1 MRFKTIFDTYEEK
14 QGIIFKEPT
23 MTIQSEK
30 DNCDINVIMNRYA
43 TCGTPLPYRTD
54 GVEPVYADVSELGDY
69 MENFQRC
76 KQAEE
81 MFNALPSALR
91 KELDNNPA
99 NLIPFIQNKENESRC
114 IEYGLINKPI
124 MEAPEASVVVNSN
137 PANPVSGDASGAI
150 LHSDSNVIV
159 DFLTALVAVFFIA
172 NLRRGCG
179 NSFPLDV
186 TVPTDTIRH
195 SDDGSLNLFPVK
207 GSLIQFRA

>member
-54 GVEPVYADVSELGDY
+54 GVQPVYADVSELGDY
-69 MENFQRC
+69 MENYQRC

-81 MFNALPSALR
+81 MFNSLPSALR

-99 NLIPFIQNKENESRC
+99 NLLPFIQDKANESRC
-114 IEYGLINKPI
+114 IEFGLINKPI
-124 MEAPEASVVVNSN
+124 AEAPQTPVAAPSVPDSVPAVNVPDSSN
-137 PANPVSGDASGAI
+137 S
-150 LHSDSNVIV
+150 
-159 DFLTALVAVFFIA
+159 
-172 NLRRGCG
+172 
-179 NSFPLDV
+179 
-186 TVPTDTIRH
+186 
-195 SDDGSLNLFPVK
+195 
-207 GSLIQFRA
+207 

>member
-1 MRFKTIFDTYEEK
+1 MRFKTIYDTYKEK

-54 GVEPVYADVSELGDY
+54 GVQPVYADVSELGDY

-99 NLIPFIQNKENESRC
+99 NLLPFIQDENNKERC
-114 IEYGLINKPI
+114 YEYGLLNRPAV
-124 MEAPEASVVVNSN
+124 EAPQAPVVVPSVSVSVPVANVPDSSN
-137 PANPVSGDASGAI
+137 N
-150 LHSDSNVIV
+150 
-159 DFLTALVAVFFIA
+159 
-172 NLRRGCG
+172 
-179 NSFPLDV
+179 
-186 TVPTDTIRH
+186 
-195 SDDGSLNLFPVK
+195 
-207 GSLIQFRA
+207 

>member
-43 TCGTPLPYRTD
+43 TCGTPLPVRSD
-54 GVEPVYADVSELGDY
+54 GVEPMFADVSELGDY
-69 MENFQRC
+69 MENYNRC

-99 NLIPFIQNKENESRC
+99 NLLPFIQDEKNKERC
-114 IEYGLINKPI
+114 YEYGLINKPVV
-124 MEAPEASVVVNSN
+124 EAPKASVVVNPNS
-137 PANPVSGDASGAI
+137 ANPVSSGSPGAVV
-150 LHSDSNVIV
+150 HTNSDVE
-159 DFLTALVAVFFIA
+159 
-172 NLRRGCG
+172 
-179 NSFPLDV
+179 
-186 TVPTDTIRH
+186 
-195 SDDGSLNLFPVK
+195 
-207 GSLIQFRA
+207 

>member
-54 GVEPVYADVSELGDY
+54 GVQPVYADVSELGDY

-81 MFNALPSALR
+81 MFNNLPSALR

-99 NLIPFIQNKENESRC
+99 NLLPFIQDEKNKERC
-114 IEYGLINKPI
+114 YEYGLLNKPI
-124 MEAPEASVVVNSN
+124 VEAPEAPVVAPSVPDSVPVANVPDSSN
-137 PANPVSGDASGAI
+137 N
-150 LHSDSNVIV
+150 
-159 DFLTALVAVFFIA
+159 
-172 NLRRGCG
+172 
-179 NSFPLDV
+179 
-186 TVPTDTIRH
+186 
-195 SDDGSLNLFPVK
+195 
-207 GSLIQFRA
+207 

>member
-43 TCGTPLPYRTD
+43 TSGTPLPYRAD

-69 MENFQRC
+69 MENYQRC

-81 MFNALPSALR
+81 MFNSLPSALR

-99 NLIPFIQNKENESRC
+99 NLLPFIQDEKNKERC
-114 IEYGLINKPI
+114 YEYGLLNKPVV
-124 MEAPEASVVVNSN
+124 EVPQTTLVAPSVPSGNS
-137 PANPVSGDASGAI
+137 PVAG
-150 LHSDSNVIV
+150 SDSSN
-159 DFLTALVAVFFIA
+159 
-172 NLRRGCG
+172 N
-179 NSFPLDV
+179 
-186 TVPTDTIRH
+186 
-195 SDDGSLNLFPVK
+195 
-207 GSLIQFRA
+207 

>member
-69 MENFQRC
+69 MENYQRC

-81 MFNALPSALR
+81 MFNSLPSALR

-99 NLIPFIQNKENESRC
+99 NLLPFIQDEKNKERC
-114 IEYGLINKPI
+114 YEYGLLNKPVV
-124 MEAPEASVVVNSN
+124 EVSQTTPVAPSVPSGNS
-137 PANPVSGDASGAI
+137 PVAG
-150 LHSDSNVIV
+150 SDSSN
-159 DFLTALVAVFFIA
+159 
-172 NLRRGCG
+172 N
-179 NSFPLDV
+179 
-186 TVPTDTIRH
+186 
-195 SDDGSLNLFPVK
+195 
-207 GSLIQFRA
+207 

>member
-23 MTIQSEK
+23 MTVQSEK

-54 GVEPVYADVSELGDY
+54 GVQPVYADVSELGDY

-81 MFNALPSALR
+81 MFNNLPSALR

-99 NLIPFIQNKENESRC
+99 NLLPFIQDEKNKERC
-114 IEYGLINKPI
+114 YEYGLLNKPAV
-124 MEAPEASVVVNSN
+124 EAPQTTVVAPSVPDSV
-137 PANPVSGDASGAI
+137 PPASGP
-150 LHSDSNVIV
+150 DSSSN
-159 DFLTALVAVFFIA
+159 
-172 NLRRGCG
+172 
-179 NSFPLDV
+179 
-186 TVPTDTIRH
+186 
-195 SDDGSLNLFPVK
+195 
-207 GSLIQFRA
+207 

>member
-43 TCGTPLPYRTD
+43 TCGTPLPVRSD
-54 GVEPVYADVSELGDY
+54 GVEPMFADVSELGDY
-69 MENFQRC
+69 MENFNRC

-99 NLIPFIQNKENESRC
+99 NLIPFIQDKKNESRC
-114 IEYGLINKPI
+114 IEYGLIHKPI
-124 MEAPEASVVVNSN
+124 MEAPKAPVVVNPN
-137 PANPVSGDASGAI
+137 PADPVSSGSPDSVVHTDNDA
-150 LHSDSNVIV
+150 
-159 DFLTALVAVFFIA
+159 
-172 NLRRGCG
+172 
-179 NSFPLDV
+179 
-186 TVPTDTIRH
+186 
-195 SDDGSLNLFPVK
+195 K
-207 GSLIQFRA
+207 

>member
-54 GVEPVYADVSELGDY
+54 GVQPVYADVSELGDY

-81 MFNALPSALR
+81 MFNNLPSALR

-99 NLIPFIQNKENESRC
+99 NLLPFIQDEKNKERC
-114 IEYGLINKPI
+114 YEYGLLNKPI
-124 MEAPEASVVVNSN
+124 VEAPQTTPVAPSVPDSVSPASVPDSSN
-137 PANPVSGDASGAI
+137 N
-150 LHSDSNVIV
+150 
-159 DFLTALVAVFFIA
+159 
-172 NLRRGCG
+172 
-179 NSFPLDV
+179 
-186 TVPTDTIRH
+186 
-195 SDDGSLNLFPVK
+195 
-207 GSLIQFRA
+207 

>member
-1 MRFKTIFDTYEEK
+1 MRFKTIYDTYEEK

-43 TCGTPLPYRTD
+43 TCGTSLPYRTD
-54 GVEPVYADVSELGDY
+54 GVQPVYADVSELGDY

-99 NLIPFIQNKENESRC
+99 NLIPFIRDEKNKERC
-114 IEYGLINKPI
+114 YEYGLLNKPVV
-124 MEAPEASVVVNSN
+124 EVPQAPVVVPSVSVSAPAANVPNS
-137 PANPVSGDASGAI
+137 
-150 LHSDSNVIV
+150 SN
-159 DFLTALVAVFFIA
+159 
-172 NLRRGCG
+172 N
-179 NSFPLDV
+179 
-186 TVPTDTIRH
+186 
-195 SDDGSLNLFPVK
+195 
-207 GSLIQFRA
+207 Q

>member
-23 MTIQSEK
+23 MTVQSEK

-54 GVEPVYADVSELGDY
+54 GVQPVYADVSELGDY

-81 MFNALPSALR
+81 MFNNLPSALR

-99 NLIPFIQNKENESRC
+99 NLLPFIQDEKNKERC
-114 IEYGLINKPI
+114 YEYGLLNKPVV
-124 MEAPEASVVVNSN
+124 EAPKASVVAPSV
-137 PANPVSGDASGAI
+137 P
-150 LHSDSNVIV
+150 DS
-159 DFLTALVAVFFIA
+159 
-172 NLRRGCG
+172 
-179 NSFPLDV
+179 
-186 TVPTDTIRH
+186 VPTVDVPD
-195 SDDGSLNLFPVK
+195 SSNN
-207 GSLIQFRA
+207 

>member
-1 MRFKTIFDTYEEK
+1 MRFKTIYDTYKEK
-14 QGIIFKEPT
+14 QGIIFKELT

-54 GVEPVYADVSELGDY
+54 GVQPVYADVSELGDY

-99 NLIPFIQNKENESRC
+99 NLLPFIQDEKNKERC
-114 IEYGLINKPI
+114 YEYGLLNRPI
-124 MEAPEASVVVNSN
+124 VEAPQAPVVAPSVSVSVPVANVPDSSN
-137 PANPVSGDASGAI
+137 N
-150 LHSDSNVIV
+150 
-159 DFLTALVAVFFIA
+159 
-172 NLRRGCG
+172 
-179 NSFPLDV
+179 
-186 TVPTDTIRH
+186 
-195 SDDGSLNLFPVK
+195 
-207 GSLIQFRA
+207 Q

>member
-30 DNCDINVIMNRYA
+30 DNCDINVIMDRYA

-54 GVEPVYADVSELGDY
+54 GVQPVYADVSELGDY
-69 MENFQRC
+69 MENYQRC

-99 NLIPFIQNKENESRC
+99 NLIPFIQDKNNESRC

-124 MEAPEASVVVNSN
+124 VEAPKAPVVVN
-137 PANPVSGDASGAI
+137 PNPVSPV
-150 LHSDSNVIV
+150 SDSSPGSV
-159 DFLTALVAVFFIA
+159 LH
-172 NLRRGCG
+172 
-179 NSFPLDV
+179 
-186 TVPTDTIRH
+186 TD
-195 SDDGSLNLFPVK
+195 SDAK
-207 GSLIQFRA
+207 

>member
-54 GVEPVYADVSELGDY
+54 GVQPVYADVSELGDY
-69 MENFQRC
+69 MENYQRC

-99 NLIPFIQNKENESRC
+99 NLLTFIQNEANRERC
-114 IEYGLINKPI
+114 VEYGLINKP
-124 MEAPEASVVVNSN
+124 AVEASQAPVVAPSVPDSVPAVNVPDSSN
-137 PANPVSGDASGAI
+137 N
-150 LHSDSNVIV
+150 
-159 DFLTALVAVFFIA
+159 
-172 NLRRGCG
+172 
-179 NSFPLDV
+179 
-186 TVPTDTIRH
+186 
-195 SDDGSLNLFPVK
+195 
-207 GSLIQFRA
+207 